1 MVAAGG
7 GTGAKTPPTETCME
21 TFLALNQVLVG
32 LSVVI
37 AAISNY
43 LIINK
48 LWSRRMKKDV
58 AESISISAA
67 LLGLATGFPFLIQFV
82 LVDQNWAAAGK
93 AGIGIVTGVVFV
105 MVGAGLW
112 VTEFRG
118 QGFFRLFARALNLE
132 RKESGDL
139 LKALGQPAGAQQLL
153 RVFEAMARVDKH
165 VDAREI
171 EMIEDFA
178 RRWHLDPPDLT
189 EGSAEHAGDV
199 VALRKS
205 VENYLKIS
213 PPADQATELLDVLHI
228 FVKADGQ
235 VSDEEELV
243 LEEVRGMITGYVS
256 ASDEQGRHEVVIVPQ
271 NDDQM
276 SAVLSLF
283 PGIETKTMRG
293 GTVYSVGH
301 FFSQRYADV
310 VCDKYISLGLFTTRV
325 EA

>member
-1 MVAAGG
+1 
-7 GTGAKTPPTETCME
+7 
-21 TFLALNQVLVG
+21 VLVG

-93 AGIGIVTGVVFV
+93 AGIGILTGVVFV

-132 RKESGDL
+132 RKESADL
-139 LKALGQPAGAQQLL
+139 LRALVQPAGAQQLIH
-153 RVFEAMARVDKH
+153 VFEAMARVDKH

-171 EMIEDFA
+171 EMISEFA
-178 RRWHLDPPDLT
+178 KRWHLDPPNLV
-189 EGSAEHAGDV
+189 EGAAENAGDV
-199 VALRKS
+199 VALRMS
-205 VENYLKIS
+205 VEDYLKVA
-213 PPADQATELLDVLHI
+213 PPADQATELLDVLNI
-228 FVKADGQ
+228 FVRADDV
-235 VSDEEELV
+235 VSAEEELV
-243 LEEVRGMITGYVS
+243 LEEVTGMITGYVS
-256 ASDEQGRHEVVIVPQ
+256 ESGEGGLHEVIIVPQ

-276 SAVLSLF
+276 AAVISLF
-283 PGIETKTMRG
+283 PGIEAKTMRG
-293 GTVYSVGH
+293 GIAYSVGH
-301 FFSQRYADV
+301 FYSARYADV
-310 VCDKYISLGLFTTRV
+310 ICDKYISLGLFTARV
-325 EA
+325 DA